1 MRKLIEIIKLII
13 YNIKI
18 MFMRR
23 RNQKNDE
30 VYPLD

>member
-1 MRKLIEIIKLII
+1 MRKLIEIVKLLI
-13 YNIKI
+13 YNIKV